1 MQPAPIARE
10 VASGRL
16 VRVDIGEDGRGGLVV
31 FHYTDDPELFR
42 HTATREAFFLCGRFV
57 ADHEPAAAG

>member
-16 VRVDIGEDGRGGLVV
+16 VRIDLGEDGRAGLVV
-31 FHYTDDPELFR
+31 FHYEDDPGKSR
-42 HTATREAFFLCGRFV
+42 YTATREAFFLCGRFV
-57 ADHEPAAAG
+57 ADQAPSAG